1 MIALWPQALCVA
13 LGSALGGVLRWIVG
27 LGLNGLPT
35 WFPLGTLA
43 VNAGGGFAIG
53 LAGAWFAHRPDELL
67 RLLLVTGLLGGFTTF
82 SAFSGESLNLLQRG
96 AYAPALLHAAAHVLG
111 GLACAALGA
120 SLGHAAW
127 SVR

>member
-1 MIALWPQALCVA
+1 MTPLWPQALCVA
-13 LGSALGGVLRWIVG
+13 LGSALGGLLRWFVG

-82 SAFSGESLNLLQRG
+82 SAFSGESLALLQRG
-96 AYAPALLHAAAHVLG
+96 AWGPALLHVTAHVLG
-111 GLACAALGA
+111 GVACAALGW
-120 SLGHAAW
+120 SLGQSAW
-127 SVR
+127 PAR